1 LIKRIL
7 GRLFGPVV
15 VGALDYY
22 RFPAMRESWGGPL
35 NGQEQRQLMVESLFS
50 HLEIGA
56 VVETGTFRG
65 TTTRFLA
72 DMCDGPVISVEADPR
87 AYGFA
92 RMALR
97 RVPDV
102 RLLHDDSRS
111 ALEKVVGSPL
121 LAHRRVLYYL
131 DAHWGEDLPLREEI
145 TTLFGGS
152 TKALVLID
160 DFEVPDDPGYTYD
173 DYGAGKAL
181 TLDYLDGPRQAF
193 DLRVYFPAAP
203 AANETGAKRG
213 CVLLVRADDS
223 EAVTALAANPHL
235 RSHPI

>member
-1 LIKRIL
+1 VIKRIL
-7 GRLFGPVV
+7 GRLFGPIV

-22 RFPAMRESWGGPL
+22 RFPAHRESWGGPM
-35 NGQEQRQLMVESLFS
+35 NGQQRRQQMVESLFS

-72 DMCDGPVISVEADPR
+72 DLCDGPVVTVEADPR

-97 RVPDV
+97 GVPDV

-111 ALEKVVGSPL
+111 ALEKVVGSPP
-121 LAHRRVLYYL
+121 LAHHRVLYYL
-131 DAHWGEDLPLREEI
+131 DAHWGEDLPLREEV
-145 TTLFGGS
+145 TTIFAGS
-152 TKALVLID
+152 PRALVLID

-181 TLDYLDGPRQAF
+181 TLDYLGEARQAF
-193 DLRVYFPAAP
+193 GLRVYFPSATAAE
-203 AANETGAKRG
+203 ETGAKRG
-213 CVLLVRADDS
+213 CVLLVGADDH
-223 EAVTALAANPHL
+223 EAAAALATNPHL
-235 RSHPI
+235 RPYPA